1 MDHII
6 VLENGEIVGQG
17 SFQELI
23 KSNSRLREL
32 IEATKD
38 ISPTS
43 NVEEE
48 THSKIESR
56 GDS

>member
-48 THSKIESR
+48 IHSTIESR
-56 GDS
+56 DDS